1 MTPRPNIRLT
11 NELPVY
17 ALLREAERR
26 KQTLVTHWSRIWD
39 WVVAVIV
46 VLVIG
51 VALW

>member
-1 MTPRPNIRLT
+1 MTPRPNIRLS

-26 KQTLVTHWSRIWD
+26 KQAPVTHWPRIWA
-39 WVVAVIV
+39 WAVAVIV